1 MDVIEYKGQLKQ
13 YFYIPF
19 YTAIVLL
26 FFDVVTFI
34 YNKTMGIFFFLIVCL
49 YFLILIIFY
58 NIFKNKFVH
67 EIIDFATKC
76 SKMQSI
82 LIDKFDVP
90 YVLLDNDGKIIW
102 HNEKFKT
109 LTDKETQFRESISD
123 IIPKITKNLIKEHE
137 KFSNIEVDFSGRRYN
152 AVLQKFEMPQSEIKS
167 KLFDIHGKDVN
178 LIALSLFD
186 ITKLTY
192 LQEENENIKMIPAVV
207 YIDNYEETIEQ
218 VDLVKRALLLAV
230 IDRKVTQFFH
240 SVDGIVQKI
249 EKDKY
254 FIVFEHRYLQKL
266 KDTRFSIL
274 EDVKNIKVGNENEVT
289 LSIGVGDGGD
299 SYQQTFAYAG
309 AAINIAL
316 GRGGS
321 QAVIKQEGE
330 VSYFG
335 LHGKQVD
342 KTTRVKAR
350 VKAQALRD
358 MMESRENVIVMGHQ
372 ISDIDAFGS
381 AVGVCVAA
389 RKLGKKSQIVLN
401 TITTS
406 LRPIVDLIQSMENT
420 EDLIIT
426 SEQAIKI
433 VTPQTLVMVVDTNK
447 ENYTECPELLKKT
460 EYIVVFDHHRQG
472 EGVITNSVLSYI
484 EPYASSAC
492 EMVAEVLQYFAE
504 NIQMKPEEADA
515 LYAGIL
521 IDTNNFVAKT
531 GVRTFE
537 AAAYLRRNGADMIR
551 VRKLLRE
558 SMEAYKAR
566 AEVVRKAKVYRG
578 KFAISTFINNGVES
592 PTIIVAQ
599 AANELLDIVGIGA
612 SFVLTE
618 YKNKIYISARSIDDV
633 DVQLMMEKLGGGGHI
648 NLAGAQLEN
657 ETLDSAIEKIENIID
672 DMIDKGEVEA

>member
-381 AVGVCVAA
+381 AIGVCVAA

>member
-167 KLFDIHGKDVN
+167 KLFAIPGKDVN

>member
-1 MDVIEYKGQLKQ
+1 
-13 YFYIPF
+13 
-19 YTAIVLL
+19 
-26 FFDVVTFI
+26 
-34 YNKTMGIFFFLIVCL
+34 
-49 YFLILIIFY
+49 
-58 NIFKNKFVH
+58 
-67 EIIDFATKC
+67 
-76 SKMQSI
+76 MQSI

>member
-1 MDVIEYKGQLKQ
+1 
-13 YFYIPF
+13 
-19 YTAIVLL
+19 
-26 FFDVVTFI
+26 
-34 YNKTMGIFFFLIVCL
+34 
-49 YFLILIIFY
+49 
-58 NIFKNKFVH
+58 
-67 EIIDFATKC
+67 
-76 SKMQSI
+76 
-82 LIDKFDVP
+82 
-90 YVLLDNDGKIIW
+90 
-102 HNEKFKT
+102 
-109 LTDKETQFRESISD
+109 
-123 IIPKITKNLIKEHE
+123 
-137 KFSNIEVDFSGRRYN
+137 
-152 AVLQKFEMPQSEIKS
+152 MPQSEIKS
-167 KLFDIHGKDVN
+167 KLFAIHGKDVN

>member
-381 AVGVCVAA
+381 AIGVCVAA

-657 ETLDSAIEKIENIID
+657 ETLDSAIEKN
-672 DMIDKGEVEA
+672 

>member
-1 MDVIEYKGQLKQ
+1 
-13 YFYIPF
+13 
-19 YTAIVLL
+19 
-26 FFDVVTFI
+26 
-34 YNKTMGIFFFLIVCL
+34 
-49 YFLILIIFY
+49 
-58 NIFKNKFVH
+58 
-67 EIIDFATKC
+67 
-76 SKMQSI
+76 
-82 LIDKFDVP
+82 
-90 YVLLDNDGKIIW
+90 
-102 HNEKFKT
+102 
-109 LTDKETQFRESISD
+109 
-123 IIPKITKNLIKEHE
+123 
-137 KFSNIEVDFSGRRYN
+137 
-152 AVLQKFEMPQSEIKS
+152 
-167 KLFDIHGKDVN
+167 
-178 LIALSLFD
+178 
-186 ITKLTY
+186 
-192 LQEENENIKMIPAVV
+192 MIPAVV

>member
-123 IIPKITKNLIKEHE
+123 IIPKITKNLIKEHD
-137 KFSNIEVDFSGRRYN
+137 KFSNFEVDFSGRRYN

-167 KLFDIHGKDVN
+167 KLFAIHGKDVD

-192 LQEENENIKMIPAVV
+192 LQEENENIKMIPTVV

>member
-26 FFDVVTFI
+26 LFDVVTFI

-381 AVGVCVAA
+381 AIGVCVAA